1 MANRLRSITGIKIIG
16 MKPDHWPE
24 VKTIYE
30 EGIATGKATFETT
43 AGDWEKWDSSHLKDL
58 RFVACENEMVLGWVA
73 LSPASG
79 RCVYGG
85 VAEVSVYVRL
95 SVSGRGI
102 GSALLNHLIEQSE
115 KAGYW
120 TLQAGIFEENT
131 QSIRLHEKCGF
142 RIVGKREKLG
152 QLHGEWKDIILMERR
167 SIKVG

>member
-1 MANRLRSITGIKIIG
+1 
-16 MKPDHWPE
+16 MKPGHWPA
-24 VKTIYE
+24 VKATYE

-43 AGDWEKWDSSHLKDL
+43 AGDWEKWDNSHLKDL
-58 RFVACENEMVLGWVA
+58 RYVACEDDLILGWVA

-85 VAEVSVYVRL
+85 VAEISVYVRK
-95 SVSGRGI
+95 SESGRGV
-102 GSALLNHLIEQSE
+102 GSELLKHLIIESE

-120 TLQAGIFEENT
+120 TLQAGIFEENI

-152 QLHGEWKDIILMERR
+152 QLNGKWKDIILMERR
-167 SIKVG
+167 SSRVG